1 MRKNLILYLMLIL
14 LTGAMPGYS
23 QEPVEPEKKAMEE
36 TVTADQVQVISES
49 SEANADKALKERV
62 SSYLDKKAGQ
72 IPHHTFWERTRTF
85 FHDFLYAG
93 VERIFPQSWQTFL
106 RSVVDIVFEI
116 PLLIILLLL
125 SFTFILNVFV
135 VTVILVVV
143 SYYKKARETYKEN
156 LNQRFEDVLTKYLFY
171 DLSLEEVLKELKQVK
186 TTLGRDLLIDIFFNY
201 QRNLSGE
208 YRDRILELYNKLELF
223 NISARKIRSAHTYKR
238 VKGIREL
245 ANMYPVGAKSLI
257 LKYVKDKNYM
267 VRSEAQI
274 AYAYLDEDTSFG
286 FLNDMDQK
294 LSTWVQLNILNYV
307 KLHERDVPSFHRWI
321 DSPNNDVQD
330 FAIRMIDYFQQSENS
345 EHLIRKLD
353 HPNEQ
358 TRAYVY
364 KAIRHL
370 NLFEGKEPA
379 KARFEDESIANKMR
393 ILKIIRDLGDEGDF
407 SFLIGVLKSEDIQLK
422 IQAVEAFYQMGE
434 SGRAFLK
441 EYSETEDF
449 DLKRFVEHIKD
460 QRN

>member
-14 LTGAMPGYS
+14 LAGAMPGFS
-23 QEPVEPEKKAMEE
+23 QEKMEPKTQPVEQNVDAEE
-36 TVTADQVQVISES
+36 APVISES
-49 SEANADKALKERV
+49 NNAESDEAIRARV
-62 SSYLDKKAGQ
+62 SNYLDQKAGQ
-72 IPHHTFWERTRTF
+72 IPHYTFWERMRRL
-85 FHDFLYAG
+85 FHEFLYSG
-93 VERIFPQSWQTFL
+93 VERVFPMSWQSFL
-106 RSVVDIVFEI
+106 KSVIDIVFQI

-125 SFTFILNVFV
+125 SFTFIVNVFI
-135 VTVILVVV
+135 VTVVLVVV
-143 SYYKKARETYKEN
+143 SYYKKARESYKER

-171 DLSLEEVLKELKQVK
+171 DLSQEDVLKDLKQVK

-208 YRDRILELYNKLELF
+208 YRDRILELYDKMGLF
-223 NISARKIRSAHTYKR
+223 KISSRKMRSAHTYKR

-245 ANMYPVGAKSLI
+245 ANMYPVGAKALI
-257 LKYVKDKNYM
+257 MKYVKDKNYM

-294 LSTWVQLNILNYV
+294 LSAWVQLNILNYV
-307 KLHERDVPSFHRWI
+307 KLHERNVPSFHHWI
-321 DSPNNDVQD
+321 DSSNNDVQD

-345 EHLIRKLD
+345 EHLIRKLN

-358 TRAYVY
+358 TRGYVY

-379 KARFEDESIANKMR
+379 KARYEDESVANKMR
-393 ILKIIRDLGDEGDF
+393 ILKIIRDLGDESDF

-422 IQAVEAFYQMGE
+422 IQAVDAFYQMGE
-434 SGRAFLK
+434 SGRVFLK
-441 EYSETEDF
+441 EYSESEDF

>member
-1 MRKNLILYLMLIL
+1 MCKNLIIYLMLIL
-14 LTGAMPGYS
+14 LTGAMPGFS
-23 QEPVEPEKKAMEE
+23 QEPVEPNTQVVEE
-36 TVTADQVQVISES
+36 TVAVDKTQVNSES
-49 SEANADKALKERV
+49 SEANNNEALKARV
-62 SSYLDKKAGQ
+62 SNYLDKKAEK
-72 IPHHTFWERTRTF
+72 IPHHTFWERARTF
-85 FHDFLYAG
+85 FHNLLYSAS
-93 VERIFPQSWQTFL
+93 ERIFPLSWQAFL
-106 RSVVDIVFEI
+106 KSVIDIVFAI

-125 SFTFILNVFV
+125 SFTFIVNVV
-135 VTVILVVV
+135 IVTVILVIV
-143 SYYKKARETYKEN
+143 SYYKKAREVYKEN
-156 LNQRFEDVLTKYLFY
+156 LNRRFEDLLTKYLFY

-223 NISARKIRSAHTYKR
+223 KISSRKMKSAHTYKR

-245 ANMYPVGAKSLI
+245 ANMYPVGAKALI
-257 LKYVKDKNYM
+257 LKYVKDKNYL

-294 LSTWVQLNILNYV
+294 LSAWVQLNILNYV
-307 KLHERDVPSFHRWI
+307 KLHERNVPSFHHWI
-321 DSPNNDVQD
+321 DSSNNDVQD

-345 EHLIRKLD
+345 EHLIRKMD

-358 TRAYVY
+358 TRGYVY

-370 NLFEGKEPA
+370 NLFEGKESA
-379 KARFEDESIANKMR
+379 KERYEDETIDNKIS

-407 SFLIGVLKSEDIQLK
+407 SFLIGVLKSENIQLK
-422 IQAVEAFYQMGE
+422 MQAVEAFYQMGE

-441 EYSETEDF
+441 EYSESEDF